1 MGIIT
6 KMMVTKSGVLG
17 LIIGLIVVF
26 TAISLAGSTE
36 SSNKISNISKD
47 NENSLSQNEIP
58 KNCSVWYDG
67 CNTCKI
73 NPENPEI
80 MMCTEMACLEYG
92 KSMCT
97 EFDTQ

>member
-1 MGIIT
+1 
-6 KMMVTKSGVLG
+6 MVTKSGVLG

-26 TAISLAGSTE
+26 TAISLAGSNE
-36 SSNKISNISKD
+36 PSNEIHHISKD
-47 NENSLSQNEIP
+47 NENSSIQNEIP

-80 MMCTEMACLEYG
+80 MMCTKMACSKYG

-97 EFDTQ
+97 EFDPQ